1 MKLNPDQKM
10 NNLNFEEQQ
19 NISATSF
26 SRSAFAFKR
35 FIGSLLNN
43 KAISTIS
50 LDILFLLPAKMQR
63 NSTTS
68 YDFLISPP
76 PN

>member
-19 NISATSF
+19 NISVTSF

-35 FIGSLLNN
+35 FIESLLNN
-43 KAISTIS
+43 KAIIRRYR
-50 LDILFLLPAKMQR
+50 L
-63 NSTTS
+63 
-68 YDFLISPP
+68 YH
-76 PN
+76 